1 MTSAVRYFIE
11 LHFCRRSF
19 ACKEDAFG
27 VTISNCRVSSQA
39 NDPDQTEWFWTS
51 GRDCIGFAA
60 SRAPADSALFLG
72 RSITSY
78 LLLTAFDL
86 SLGLMLIIG
95 TTRDRSD
102 PTTVDP
108 RATWL
113 ASRLT
118 AVLVLAIFFG
128 IVAAIITVPI
138 GMPVFIF
145 GLTKA
150 GNLPDLLSHPNF
162 WVTAAVMAIATGTR
176 AQLSFESVTTPGER
190 GTSPYAAPVIGDL
203 ESDRRRSKAANAAQV
218 TIIATYVALS
228 YLLINFGQRGLFILP
243 ILFAAFLVFYDTRP
257 ALAQRIFPRLWRQV

>member
-1 MTSAVRYFIE
+1 VA
-11 LHFCRRSF
+11 
-19 ACKEDAFG
+19 
-27 VTISNCRVSSQA
+27 SSRPKQGQA
-39 NDPDQTEWFWTS
+39 IAIVLDVL
-51 GRDCIGFAA
+51 RH
-60 SRAPADSALFLG
+60 ALPLIPLYLWHG
-72 RSITSY
+72 SITSY

-86 SLGLMLIIG
+86 SLGLMLIVG

-145 GLTKA
+145 GVTKA
-150 GNLPDLLSHPNF
+150 GDLHDLLSHPNF
-162 WVTAAVMAIATGTR
+162 WGIAAVMAIATGAR
-176 AQLSFESVTTPGER
+176 AQHSFESVTTPGER
-190 GTSPYAAPVIGDL
+190 GTSAHAAPVIGDL
-203 ESDRRRSKAANAAQV
+203 EGDRQRSKAANAAQV

-228 YLLINFGQRGLFILP
+228 YLLSNFGQHGFFIFP
-243 ILFAAFLVFYDTRP
+243 ILFAALLVFYDTRP
-257 ALAQRIFPRLWRQV
+257 DLARQIFPRLWRE